1 MRTLREELTSS
12 SISKTGFKQELADH
26 YKEATGKTATD
37 KQRETWVS
45 SLSALARE
53 LMDAG
58 LSDLE
63 MIVEYVMPTNK
74 GSQADVVLAG
84 TDAQGNDVLMIVE
97 LKQWSAATAYEDD
110 ALLEEGDWEEGDLP
124 GVSEDVGE
132 AETPAGVQADAY
144 PRTSELFVV
153 PGMPRPKA
161 HPLDQLEGYCETIIN
176 YVEMARGRPEIVH
189 GVVYLHN
196 AQNSTVDALLR
207 RPQEPRRRIFTGST
221 RGEFIDYLRQVF
233 APGPGWRVGDR
244 FLNSAIVPS
253 PSLLDMVAD
262 IIADRRHF
270 TLLDGQVDAYKAVEQ
285 AVQNAGDDGVGRVVV
300 IVGRAGSGKTAI
312 ALELLGN
319 LARSGIAVEFAA
331 GSGAMAETVRKELAK
346 NRKGH
351 AKLVNKFHRYVDPDH
366 RLDVLIV
373 DEAHRAR
380 SKTRIQFQSR
390 YNSDE
395 HQLRTLIKAARVV
408 VFLTDHHQS
417 IRPNENGTVTAIK
430 NAAQTLDVCFYP
442 VMELRDQ
449 WRCGGSGAFEDWLR
463 ALLGLGDEDHE
474 SRTGK
479 GVTKWGSDPSFEV
492 KLAPSPDAMEK
503 FLIARIEEGRSARI
517 AAGYCWDWDKNPVG
531 ELTKDIV
538 IGDWRRPWNNPLGA
552 TLGSAPRSQLWASA
566 DGGFEQIG
574 CVYTAQGLEYDWAGV
589 IVGDDLVA
597 RDGCLVTDRSKSADK
612 TVRSKKVSD
621 ERFDQL
627 IRNTYYVLLTR
638 GLRGVVVYSTDRE
651 TREYLREL
659 IGETLD

>member
-1 MRTLREELTSS
+1 MRTLREELTHS
-12 SISKTGFKQELADH
+12 SISKTVFKQTLADH
-26 YKEATGKTATD
+26 YKAATGKTSTD

-53 LMDAG
+53 LIEAG
-58 LSDLE
+58 LGDLE

-84 TDAQGNDVLMIVE
+84 TDAQGNDVLMVVE
-97 LKQWSAATAYEDD
+97 LKQWSAAAAYEDD
-110 ALLEEGDWEEGDLP
+110 ALFDEDDWDEGDLP
-124 GVSEDVGE
+124 NVSEDEE
-132 AETPAGVQADAY
+132 ADESPAGAQAHAHSGK
-144 PRTSELFVV
+144 SELFVV
-153 PGMPRPKA
+153 PGMSVPKA

-176 YVEMARGRPEIVH
+176 YVEMVRERPEAVH

-196 AQNSTVDALLR
+196 AQNSTVDDLLQ
-207 RPQEPRRRIFTGST
+207 RPEEPRRRIFTGST
-221 RGEFIDYLRQVF
+221 RGAFIGYLQQVF
-233 APGPGWRVGDR
+233 APDPGWEVGDR
-244 FLNSAIVPS
+244 FLNSAIAPS
-253 PSLLDMVAD
+253 PSLLEMVAD

-285 AVQNAGDDGVGRVVV
+285 AVRNAEDDGTKRVVV

-319 LARSGIAVEFAA
+319 LARRGIAVEFAA
-331 GSGAMAETVRKELAK
+331 GSGAMAETVRRELAK

-351 AKLVNKFHRYVDPDH
+351 RKLVNKFHRYVDPD
-366 RLDVLIV
+366 RSLDVLIV

-442 VMELRDQ
+442 VMELKDQ
-449 WRCGGSGAFEDWLR
+449 WRCGGSGIFEEWLR
-463 ALLGLGDEDHE
+463 ALLGLGREDHE
-474 SRTGK
+474 SRVGESA
-479 GVTKWGSDPSFEV
+479 VKWDPDPSFEV
-492 KLAPSPDAMEK
+492 RLASSPEAMEN
-503 FLIARIEEGRSARI
+503 FLIERIEEGRSARI
-517 AAGYCWDWDKNPVG
+517 AAGYCWAWDKNPDG
-531 ELTKDIV
+531 ELTKDV
-538 IGDWRRPWNNPLGA
+538 VVGDWRRPWNNPLGKN
-552 TLGSAPRSQLWASA
+552 LGSAPPSQLWASA

-589 IVGDDLVA
+589 IVGDDLVV
-597 RDGCLVTDRSKSADK
+597 RDGHLVTDRSKSADR
-612 TVRSKKVSD
+612 TVRSRKVSN

-638 GLRGVVVYSTDRE
+638 GMRGVVIYSTDAE

-659 IGETLD
+659 IAATVD